1 MKLVS
6 IDSTRIYVYEYEKNE
21 NIGVFIKNLKE
32 KNIDYYITEKYNTI
46 TILD

>member
-6 IDSTRIYVYEYEKNE
+6 VDSTKIYVYEYEKNE
-21 NIGVFIKNLKE
+21 NIEDFIKNLKE

-46 TILD
+46 QL